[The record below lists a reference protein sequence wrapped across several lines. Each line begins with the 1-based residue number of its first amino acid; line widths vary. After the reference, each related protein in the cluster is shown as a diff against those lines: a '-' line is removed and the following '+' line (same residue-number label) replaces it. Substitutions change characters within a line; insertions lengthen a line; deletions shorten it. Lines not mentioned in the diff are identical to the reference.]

1 MRHRVATRRLGRPT
15 DQRIAI
21 LKNLVAALIDHGYV
35 TTTEA
40 RAKEVRP
47 IIEKVITLSRED
59 SLNNRRAA
67 RRWIPMGQAIT
78 TREKYE
84 NVTGETLKY
93 SLAPAQPG
101 QRPKGLKGP
110 DTRPQ
115 GERLLK
121 KLFEDIGLR
130 FKERNGGYLRLTKLG
145 GESHLTGKGKTVIRP
160 ARRGDGASMVKIEL
174 VD

>member
-21 LKNLVAALIDHGYV
+21 LKNLVAAVIDHGYV

-59 SLNNRRAA
+59 TLNNRRAA
-67 RRWIPMGQAIT
+67 RRWIPMGKAIT
-78 TREKYE
+78 TKEKYE
-84 NVTGETLKY
+84 NVTGEALPYKLT
-93 SLAPAQPG
+93 PAQPG

-110 DTRPQ
+110 DTRPK

-121 KLFEDIGLR
+121 KLFEEIGVR
-130 FKERNGGYLRLTKLG
+130 FQARNGGYLRLTKLG
-145 GESHLTGKGKTVIRP
+145 GESHLTAQHKLIVRP